1 VKAALAHAQ
10 FETIHPFLD
19 GNGRVGRLLITL
31 LLCSDAV
38 LSRPLL
44 YLSLFLKRN
53 RDAYYDSLQRIRT
66 DGAWEDWVRF
76 FLEGVVEVAQGATAT
91 TREIVELIDEDRR
104 RIHTLGRAAGTAL
117 RVHEDAVMR
126 VVLTGPAAAVRL
138 GVSEPTI
145 YNAIRHLE
153 ELDILRE
160 MTGGARRRVWAYGR
174 YLAALNE
181 GT

>member
-1 VKAALAHAQ
+1 
-10 FETIHPFLD
+10 
-19 GNGRVGRLLITL
+19 
-31 LLCSDAV
+31 
-38 LSRPLL
+38 
-44 YLSLFLKRN
+44 
-53 RDAYYDSLQRIRT
+53 
-66 DGAWEDWVRF
+66 
-76 FLEGVVEVAQGATAT
+76 
-91 TREIVELIDEDRR
+91 
-104 RIHTLGRAAGTAL
+104 
-117 RVHEDAVMR
+117 MR